1 VANTTRIHISLA
13 DNYRRFMRRPS
24 ISHSL
29 VALAAVVAV
38 VGGAACS
45 SDADTDT
52 SELPTNSVAES
63 VSEPAQEPAAES
75 VEEQRFPDVIDAEAT
90 VSSSGWNFAVTV
102 SSPYDSPDRY
112 ADGWRILG
120 PDGTEYGFR
129 LLTHDHASEQPFTRT
144 LDGVEIP
151 DDVTTVTIEGRDQEF
166 GFGGATFELTLPTS

>member
-1 VANTTRIHISLA
+1 MHISLA
-13 DNYRRFMRRPS
+13 DNYRRLMRRPP

-29 VALAAVVAV
+29 LALAAAVAV
-38 VGGAACS
+38 VGGASCG
-45 SDADTDT
+45 SDGDTDAGEPAT
-52 SELPTNSVAES
+52 ESVADS

-75 VEEQRFPDVIDAEAT
+75 VEEQRFPDVVDAEAT
-90 VSSSGWNFAVTV
+90 VSSTGWRFAVTI
-102 SSPYDSPDRY
+102 SSPYDSTDRY

-166 GFGGATFELTLPTS
+166 GFGGATFELTLPTN